1 MNYFERLNDIWQN
14 KPLDYLGRLKDA
26 KEAAFFEA
34 IATNNTFNTFDDDT
48 EITIYMRPYIRAILE
63 HIEGA
68 TDGNEADI
76 DRVLANCW
84 RMFTLVKAE
93 ISEQVEETFNYEE
106 DN

>member
-1 MNYFERLNDIWQN
+1 MDYFERQNDIWQN

-26 KEAAFFEA
+26 KEAAFFDV
-34 IATNNTFNTFDDDT
+34 IATDSTFASFDDDT
-48 EITIYMRPYIRAILE
+48 EITIYMRPYIRSILE

-93 ISEQVEETFNYEE
+93 ISRQVEDSFNY
-106 DN
+106 DGDD